1 MRRRYDGGVATVAW
15 IGLAVALVAAAC
27 STVLV
32 GVRGVQAW
40 RTFRSFARSTTRA
53 LDEVTRSAAAAEAH
67 ATALT
72 EGVERLTAATEHLGS
87 SLAELAAIRAAAD
100 EARAAVAGL
109 RGSVP
114 RK

>member
-1 MRRRYDGGVATVAW
+1 
-15 IGLAVALVAAAC
+15 
-27 STVLV
+27 
-32 GVRGVQAW
+32 
-40 RTFRSFARSTTRA
+40 
-53 LDEVTRSAAAAEAH
+53 
-67 ATALT
+67 
-72 EGVERLTAATEHLGS
+72 LTAATEHLGS